1 MTVVIGYSDKNG
13 VVIGADSQ
21 ISDENG
27 TILTSLTPKVF
38 EKNNVLFGTCN
49 SIRVTQVI
57 RYKFEIPERNGK
69 GLFEYLCTD
78 FIDALAET
86 LCNNNCTY
94 MKNGSMSGSEIIIGI
109 DGQLF
114 AIDDDFHIIKTS
126 LPFFAI
132 GSGKQFAFGSMLSLE
147 MFPQL
152 PPKARIELT
161 LQSVSKLCSSVG
173 APFHFVEKFETD

>member
-1 MTVVIGYSDKNG
+1 MTCIIGYEFKDG
-13 VVIGADSQ
+13 VILGSDSQ

-38 EKNNVLFGTCN
+38 KKNDVLFGTCG
-49 SIRVTQVI
+49 SLRITQVI
-57 RYKFEIPERNGK
+57 RYKFQIPERNGK
-69 GLFEYLCTD
+69 ELFEYLCTD
-78 FIDALAET
+78 FIDGLAET

-94 MKNGSMSGSEIIIGI
+94 MKNGSMSSSELMIGI

-114 AIDDDFHIIKTS
+114 AIDEDFHIIKTS

-132 GSGKQFAFGSMLSLE
+132 GSGKSFAFGSMMSLE

-152 PPKARIELT
+152 PPKARIELSLKST
-161 LQSVSKLCSSVG
+161 ATLCSSVG
-173 APFHFVEKFETD
+173 GQIHFVEMYNS